1 MMTKKFA
8 TISAG
13 LLAACT
19 ALAIAPASAQTKLS
33 VVHGSPVKHVVSIL
47 GAEPWMTCVKEKAGK
62 EVDFNYYPAGQIS
75 KTPELLRALDSGVA
89 DLAPVP
95 IGYVSDEMPLSGVVM
110 LPGLGS
116 TSTEIVT
123 AYSKAIRPGGILS
136 KEFEQLDIVPI
147 WAMAFPP
154 YQIVSTRGKI
164 NSLDD
169 FKGRVVRSAG
179 GAMNLAIQQLG
190 GSPAEIAIGETYIAL
205 ERGTADSTISA
216 FASVKPFSLQEIM
229 KSMSSN
235 GAFGTFSN
243 VMAMKKDKFDALSPE
258 TQKVFIDCGIQT
270 EQKFAQTMDAE
281 AKELAKEFAALGIDI
296 YEFTPENLAA
306 INGALGN
313 VQSDWVK
320 RLSGRGLPAQETLD
334 GYKTLLGV
342 K

>member
-1 MMTKKFA
+1 MKRKFNA
-8 TISAG
+8 VSTA
-13 LLAACT
+13 LMAACC
-19 ALAIAPASAQTKLS
+19 ALVALPASAQTSLS

-47 GAEPWMTCVKEKAGK
+47 GAEPWMQCVKDKVGK
-62 EVDFNYYPAGQIS
+62 DVDFKYYPAGQIS
-75 KTPELLRALDSGVA
+75 KTPELLRALDSGIA

-95 IGYVSDEMPLSGVVM
+95 IGYVTDEMPLSGVVM

-123 AYSKAIRPGGILS
+123 AYSKAIRPGGVLS
-136 KEFEQLDIVPI
+136 PEFEKQGLVPI

-164 NSLDD
+164 DKLGD

-216 FASVKPFSLQEIM
+216 FASIKPFSLHEII

-243 VMAMKKDKFDALSPE
+243 VMAIKKDKFDKLPANV
-258 TQKVFIDCGIQT
+258 QKVFVDCGIQT
-270 EQKFAQTMDAE
+270 EQNMARTMDAE
-281 AKELAKEFAALGIDI
+281 AVELAREFASRGIDV
-296 YEFTPENLAA
+296 YAFTPENLAA

-313 VQSDWVK
+313 VQKDWVN
-320 RLSGRGLPAQETLD
+320 RLNRRGLPAQAALD
-334 GYKTLLGV
+334 GYSKLLSGQ
-342 K
+342 